1 MELQGR
7 HGTVEAMQE
16 LDASLCL
23 LDIQSEDGMSQTRL
37 KAADRE
43 CPGRGTSVR

>member
-1 MELQGR
+1 MLR
-7 HGTVEAMQE
+7 S
-16 LDASLCL
+16 ASL
-23 LDIQSEDGMSQTRL
+23 IQSEDDMSQTRL